1 MQNTAPK
8 TESNDNLT
16 IDNHSSNNN
25 SIFEENQI
33 NTLFDNESV
42 KSNSL
47 ANNID
52 EQEKEKAQQANLS
65 NNNNSNEKFTSFQ
78 SEEKSYLL
86 TPVYIECKVCKRF
99 FSIKFYNYNYISIK
113 CRCGLIKNISPHTF
127 ISKYCSSNSNY
138 FNNGKKIKKYT
149 KYCVECKRDLYD
161 ENLKD
166 KAVPY
171 NENGKINEHETHHVC
186 DLFNNKKEIK
196 QINQKLEDITNNST
210 YNQIYIKNIL
220 KSLIKDYK
228 NYPNYNAYKT
238 ITNAAEFLNKSILP
252 ASNEPLKLT
261 VLKNIFS
268 FNSLKQSLNDT
279 NSFYKIEIDGRET
292 KEIFENLDIFLNKVF
307 NELVKLEIKNIKGLK
322 DIKAL
327 TTCFFPNL
335 IKLFLSGENLNNT
348 CIDILKS
355 MKKIIPNIKFISL
368 YNNKITS
375 PEIFEVINEFQT
387 LEKFYIGCNELDLN
401 KLPNK
406 NKKFI
411 FPPNFIELG
420 ITFNFTKETNYFIVN
435 NFNLENLKI
444 LYVSGNGFTS
454 LKMFEKV
461 HFKQLEQFWVKG
473 DKERGRIENIEEINY
488 LNEKGSI
495 KVIVLKQNSIK
506 NLEKSVDIISSFP
519 KLEELDIRDNEIP
532 RNEIQTVLN
541 KIKEKRFENLKI
553 KG

>member
-1 MQNTAPK
+1 M
-8 TESNDNLT
+8 
-16 IDNHSSNNN
+16 
-25 SIFEENQI
+25 
-33 NTLFDNESV
+33 
-42 KSNSL
+42 
-47 ANNID
+47 
-52 EQEKEKAQQANLS
+52 
-65 NNNNSNEKFTSFQ
+65 
-78 SEEKSYLL
+78 
-86 TPVYIECKVCKRF
+86 
-99 FSIKFYNYNYISIK
+99 
-113 CRCGLIKNISPHTF
+113 
-127 ISKYCSSNSNY
+127 
-138 FNNGKKIKKYT
+138 
-149 KYCVECKRDLYD
+149 
-161 ENLKD
+161 
-166 KAVPY
+166 
-171 NENGKINEHETHHVC
+171 
-186 DLFNNKKEIK
+186 FNNKKEIK

-335 IKLFLSGENLNNT
+335 IKLFLSDEDLNDT

-355 MKKIIPNIKFISL
+355 MKKNIPNIKFISL

-506 NLEKSVDIISSFP
+506 NLEKLVDIISSFP